1 MRFKIIL
8 SVLVAVL
15 FTSIAFSQISVK
27 VGAGAGYV
35 IPSGDYGGSIQDF
48 YLGTKY
54 GLSSGYNF
62 HLKAKASV
70 FTFAVKGEI
79 EYSSFSNKEEWEPD
93 KEEEVMQKI
102 LSFKVGP
109 EYRFD
114 IPLMP
119 FTPYADA
126 YVSLNSISGS
136 FQFKSRPDGLPSDK
150 IDMESTTRIG
160 LGFGGGA
167 EITIGPMMFLDLG
180 IHYNLVNL
188 LGKEYKTLDNANRI
202 DAYKYLNDDKDPF
215 YGVDEDENIVSD
227 SRSINNLQFTA
238 TILIGF

>member
-1 MRFKIIL
+1 
-8 SVLVAVL
+8 
-15 FTSIAFSQISVK
+15 
-27 VGAGAGYV
+27 
-35 IPSGDYGGSIQDF
+35 GSIQDF

-62 HLKAKASV
+62 HLKAKASL

-79 EYSSFSNKEEWEPD
+79 DYSSFSNKEEWEPD
-93 KEEEVMQKI
+93 KEEEVIQKI
-102 LSFKVGP
+102 LSFRLGP
-109 EYRFD
+109 EFRFD

-119 FTPYADA
+119 ITPYVDA
-126 YVSLNSISGS
+126 YMSLNTISGS

-150 IDMESTTRIG
+150 IDIESASRIG

-188 LGKEYKTLDNANRI
+188 LGKEYKTFDNATRI
-202 DAYKYLNDDKDPF
+202 DAYKYLNDDKDPLF
-215 YGVDEDENIVSD
+215 GVADENIVSD